1 MSKPL
6 KMILPLA
13 VIGILGLCIVAQAPV
28 LKKNK

>member
-13 VIGILGLCIVAQAPV
+13 ALGILGLCIVAQAPV
-28 LKKNK
+28 LKKVK